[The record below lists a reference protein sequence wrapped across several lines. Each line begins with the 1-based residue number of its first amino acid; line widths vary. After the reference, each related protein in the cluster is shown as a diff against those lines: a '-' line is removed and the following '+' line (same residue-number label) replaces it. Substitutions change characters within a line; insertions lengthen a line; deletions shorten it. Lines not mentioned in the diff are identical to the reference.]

1 MSDSTSILDLPSDP
15 AGPSSGGNV
24 QIIAN
29 EPAMAMQP
37 PQHPQQNA
45 GSAFSLDQTT
55 INQIVSGIQ
64 QASASGATLLPSR
77 DIPMNPSIV
86 TNDAFIQPN
95 FVPPPPQQTHQDYIN
110 DEETAQDILQRY
122 GQQKAHSDRL
132 DDMYSELQ
140 APLLLAALYFL
151 FQLPFFRKFLMSAF
165 PVFFSLDGNLNIKGF
180 IFMSALFGLTYHLLN
195 KFNVYVGNAF

>member
-24 QIIAN
+24 QMVAN
-29 EPAMAMQP
+29 ESASSHMQP
-37 PQHPQQNA
+37 PQQNA

-77 DIPMNPSIV
+77 DIPMNPSAV

-95 FVPPPPQQTHQDYIN
+95 FVPPPHPQQMHQDYIN
-110 DEETAQDILQRY
+110 DEENN
-122 GQQKAHSDRL
+122 K
-132 DDMYSELQ
+132 
-140 APLLLAALYFL
+140 
-151 FQLPFFRKFLMSAF
+151 LP
-165 PVFFSLDGNLNIKGF
+165 
-180 IFMSALFGLTYHLLN
+180 
-195 KFNVYVGNAF
+195 

>member
-24 QIIAN
+24 QMVAN
-29 EPAMAMQP
+29 EVAMQP

-95 FVPPPPQQTHQDYIN
+95 FVPPPSQQTHQDYIN
-110 DEETAQDILQRY
+110 DEETAQDILHRY
-122 GQQKAHSDRL
+122 GKQKAHSDRL

-195 KFNVYVGNAF
+195 KFNVYMGNAF

>member
-1 MSDSTSILDLPSDP
+1 MTDSTSILDLPSDP

-24 QIIAN
+24 QIVAN
-29 EPAMAMQP
+29 EVAMQP

-77 DIPMNPSIV
+77 DIPMNPSVV

-95 FVPPPPQQTHQDYIN
+95 FVPPPPQQMRQDYIN
-110 DEETAQDILQRY
+110 DEETAQDILYRY
-122 GQQKAHSDRL
+122 GNQKEHSDRL

-140 APLLLAALYFL
+140 GPLLLAALYFL
-151 FQLPFFRKFLMSAF
+151 FQLPFFRKFLMNAF